1 MYFIDGTKF
10 NTSGGKTDTALVR
23 HIVKL
28 GTCIKDTLIKI
39 PVLAHWDSTYIGVY
53 NNGIPVFT
61 NKFCA
66 TSGSDTLA
74 VRGKNPIWRMVDQ
87 QHKNA
92 ITDSV
97 NGIFNPSLI
106 KNSMG
111 GKVEIE
117 VENNGFCG
125 AKGRFLIDLNVAPE
139 VKILSEYFCFKV
151 PGNCIGSNVPTNK
164 ELDTLLVRVAK
175 YPFTIIDNSDTATYV
190 DVVNATAANTGWADL
205 KGPGVTRWNGYF
217 WMNFTDR
224 CAHRYCSLPP
234 RMLYPLSYRTAISY
248 RPWKTDSLCYSI
260 DSTAIFTG
268 NNFKLNIAKTG
279 SLCNDGKVELEA
291 TTNIPSAEF
300 RWSDG
305 STITKKTVTKPGT
318 YKVFAT
324 YKYCDTKDSVN
335 VTSCVGLEEIE
346 VGIEAKLYPNPT
358 RDKITIEMNGVE
370 TQIILQIVTTS
381 GQLVDQFEFE
391 PDGGVLMAEVDVSSL
406 PAGVYLFWVNAGTDS
421 NVYRVIIQ

>member
-1 MYFIDGTKF
+1 M
-10 NTSGGKTDTALVR
+10 
-23 HIVKL
+23 
-28 GTCIKDTLIKI
+28 
-39 PVLAHWDSTYIGVY
+39 
-53 NNGIPVFT
+53 
-61 NKFCA
+61 
-66 TSGSDTLA
+66 
-74 VRGKNPIWRMVDQ
+74 
-87 QHKNA
+87 
-92 ITDSV
+92 
-97 NGIFNPSLI
+97 
-106 KNSMG
+106 
-111 GKVEIE
+111 
-117 VENNGFCG
+117 
-125 AKGRFLIDLNVAPE
+125 
-139 VKILSEYFCFKV
+139 
-151 PGNCIGSNVPTNK
+151 
-164 ELDTLLVRVAK
+164 
-175 YPFTIIDNSDTATYV
+175 
-190 DVVNATAANTGWADL
+190 VNATAANAGWADL

-305 STITKKTVTKPGT
+305 STITKKTVSKPGI

-358 RDKITIEMNGVE
+358 RDNIHLKIENSDDNVTLSIFTI
-370 TQIILQIVTTS
+370 T
-381 GQLVDQFEFE
+381 GQLVDQFNFE
-391 PDGGVLMAEVDVSSL
+391 PANGMIEADVNVSQL
-406 PAGVYLFWVNAGTDS
+406 PAGIYSFAVS
-421 NVYRVIIQ
+421 NSEETNTYRVVIE